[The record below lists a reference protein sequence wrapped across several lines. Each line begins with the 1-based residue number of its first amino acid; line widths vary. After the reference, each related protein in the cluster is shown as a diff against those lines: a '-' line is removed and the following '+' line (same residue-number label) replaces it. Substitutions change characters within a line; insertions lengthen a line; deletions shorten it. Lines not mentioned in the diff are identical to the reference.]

1 MAAEGYTTRRTFVK
15 VGSLLDNSLYLLE
28 RLNDSRAIVFLLLR
42 EVSQPIHVSE
52 IIKRTRVSRRQV
64 YRALQFLKSVDL
76 ADHVHG
82 YWYEKITRQL

>member
-1 MAAEGYTTRRTFVK
+1 MTEAGYTTRRTFTK
-15 VGSLLDNSLYLLE
+15 FGTLLDNPLYLLE
-28 RLNDSRAIVFLLLR
+28 RLNDSRATVFLLLR

-76 ADHVHG
+76 ADDVHG
-82 YWYEKITRQL
+82 YWYEKTTRQL